1 MISLPNSPCFDM
13 VCFANRLALIGLA
26 ACIGCGPGP
35 KVAEKPSAATETS
48 AARTAPRGPTDVV
61 SQFLDEVRR
70 GGKDSNSNANA
81 LLTERARSELSR
93 IGRSVQP
100 IGSPDAA
107 FVVTRAELLP
117 GEQDVALVH
126 SIWSEP
132 NRDDT
137 VSDFQ
142 VVWAVRREAGQW
154 RISGLAMEVVPDQD
168 PVIVD
173 FENGE
178 LMAKLLANPEPVN
191 PGEPNTQAA
200 APNTPMWR

>member
-1 MISLPNSPCFDM
+1 M
-13 VCFANRLALIGLA
+13 VFLAKRLSLIGLV

-35 KVAEKPSAATETS
+35 QVAEKPPTAAEATP
-48 AARTAPRGPTDVV
+48 ARQASLGPTDVV

-70 GGKDSNSNANA
+70 GGKDSNANG
-81 LLTERARSELSR
+81 LLTERAQSELSR

-107 FVVTRAELLP
+107 FVVTRAELVP
-117 GEQDVALVH
+117 GEQDAALVH

-132 NRDDT
+132 NGDGS

-142 VVWAVRREAGQW
+142 VVWACRRETGQW

-178 LMAKLLANPEPVN
+178 LMARLLASPEPAN
-191 PGEPNTQAA
+191 PAEANTQAA
-200 APNTPMWR
+200 APNQPVWR

>member
-1 MISLPNSPCFDM
+1 MS
-13 VCFANRLALIGLA
+13 CFANRLALLGLL

-35 KVAEKPSAATETS
+35 KVAEVPPPATE
-48 AARTAPRGPTDVV
+48 AAPQTTAVRGPTDVV

-70 GGKDSNSNANA
+70 GGKDSNANE
-81 LLTERARSELSR
+81 LLTERARSELNR

-107 FVVTRAELLP
+107 FVVTRAELVP
-117 GEQDVALVH
+117 GEKDAALVH
-126 SIWSEP
+126 SVWSEP
-132 NRDDT
+132 NGDGS

-142 VVWAVRREAGQW
+142 VVWAVRRESGQW

-178 LMAKLLANPEPVN
+178 LMAKLLASPEPAN
-191 PGEPNTQAA
+191 PAESNTQAE
-200 APNTPMWR
+200 APDSTVWR